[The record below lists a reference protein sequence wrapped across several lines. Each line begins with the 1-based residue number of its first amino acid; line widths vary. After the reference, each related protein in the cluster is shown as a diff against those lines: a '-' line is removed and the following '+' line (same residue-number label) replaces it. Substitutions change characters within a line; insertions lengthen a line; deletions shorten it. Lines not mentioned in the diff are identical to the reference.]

1 MKIVGISSSPR
12 GKNSNTLKLLDAA
25 LEGAAEAGAEVESI
39 DVAKLKIK
47 YCTACNSCHE
57 NRSMLNKR

>member
-25 LEGAAEAGAEVESI
+25 LEGAEEAGP
-39 DVAKLKIK
+39 KLSLS
-47 YCTACNSCHE
+47 TLQ
-57 NRSMLNKR
+57 R

>member
-12 GKNSNTLKLLDAA
+12 GQNSNTLKLLDAA
-25 LEGAAEAGAEVESI
+25 LEGAKEAGAEVESI

-47 YCTACNSCHE
+47 LLYSL
-57 NRSMLNKR
+57 RQMP